1 MLTCSQHDAIQL
13 NFTDIE
19 SFRTQLFRIQ
29 IQSIRAQLE
38 SVRNQTAGR
47 FVPISI
53 YIYLQHLRREWKD
66 VSCWVRQISSIKQV
80 RYRQN
85 SDVHTYDF
93 LKKKNEVI
101 F

>member
-1 MLTCSQHDAIQL
+1 MYIYLSWKPDSMLTCSQHDAIQL

-29 IQSIRAQLE
+29 IQSIRAQLG

-53 YIYLQHLRREWKD
+53 YIYLQHLRREHVKR
-66 VSCWVRQISSIKQV
+66 CQLLGTTNK
-80 RYRQN
+80 
-85 SDVHTYDF
+85 
-93 LKKKNEVI
+93 
-101 F
+101 